1 MTQGNYAVHIWLHKY
16 IFFNNGG
23 SKMDKEIN
31 VFGPVILDE
40 GTQKGNDLP
49 EYPMQSEESETD
61 IT

>member
-1 MTQGNYAVHIWLHKY
+1 
-16 IFFNNGG
+16 
-23 SKMDKEIN
+23 MDKEIN